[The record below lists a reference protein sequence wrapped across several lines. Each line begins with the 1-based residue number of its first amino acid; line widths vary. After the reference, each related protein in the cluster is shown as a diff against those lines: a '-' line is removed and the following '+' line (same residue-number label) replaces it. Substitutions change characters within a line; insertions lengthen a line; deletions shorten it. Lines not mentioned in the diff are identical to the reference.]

1 MDVSA
6 LLDLLPTLGTILGS
20 ALGVIASSKVWQYR
34 IQQLERKVE
43 KHNNLVERTYHLEGR
58 VTEVEHDVADLKAYH
73 KPK

>member
-1 MDVSA
+1 MDLTT
-6 LLDLLPTLGTILGS
+6 LLNLLPTLGTILGS

-43 KHNNLVERTYHLEGR
+43 KHNNLVERTYRLEGR